1 MTWTKLSETFADEC
15 ESAGLSA
22 DAFRLHVEALCWT
35 MRRVSGGRLTGRDV
49 RRLSSA
55 DRTATA
61 VAELLAVG
69 FWVAVGEDGYVIRHH
84 MQHQP
89 EPDLIR
95 KRRDATAERVRRY
108 RRRQAGLPST
118 ADGDQA

>member
-1 MTWTKLSETFADEC
+1 MTWVKLAETFADDC
-15 ESAGLSA
+15 ETVGLSA

-35 MRRVSGGRLTGRDV
+35 MRQVSGGRLTGRDV
-49 RRLSSA
+49 RRLSTA
-55 DRTATA
+55 DGTACA

-69 FWVAVGEDGYVIRHH
+69 FWQPIGDGYLIRHH
-84 MQHQP
+84 MEHQP

-95 KRRDATAERVRRY
+95 KRRDATAERVRKY

-118 ADGDQA
+118 SDGESNG